1 MKLPINDKK
10 FIFLL
15 SAIIIVVALEVLSII
30 GIHIPMP
37 YAPFIFGAFILGIGH
52 SVVLNGLKA
61 ATKQLEFRGAQRACH
76 ETPVERDRFLWGC
89 RELILNFCR

>member
-1 MKLPINDKK
+1 MWTRR
-10 FIFLL
+10 
-15 SAIIIVVALEVLSII
+15 
-30 GIHIPMP
+30 
-37 YAPFIFGAFILGIGH
+37 
-52 SVVLNGLKA
+52 A